1 MKYLIFKRK
10 FIFIILD
17 LSLKFFNKLFLL
29 FVDKFFIRRK
39 LFIVFL
45 REDRIGH
52 QGNNADIEF
61 LKASKRAKDNKSK
74 TIFVFP
80 YPKDKVANLYLRS
93 KLIDYAK
100 LNFFK
105 VKVINYSNF
114 IKPIS
119 KLIIYSIPRI
129 LDSCINIYFAK
140 HECGPRLS
148 NSILKTSKN
157 NILFKNLGIKP
168 NNFVCIYAR
177 DSKFLK
183 SIDKDRNWDYH
194 NYRDSDIDNFKM
206 LAEYIT
212 DTFGWDVIRIG
223 SDPLSKIK
231 WESENEGKIIDYS
244 FSAFRTDKNDID
256 LLSNCKLFIGYGG
269 PASIAICSRRE
280 MIRINQVPIAMD
292 AGYNYGIWIPKLH
305 FINKSKKYLS
315 LKEIFE
321 KRLGW
326 CTRSDDFQ
334 NSNIILKENS
344 PEDIL
349 NVFKDY
355 IKFKKNAFSKSEKL
369 IIKEYHEMR
378 KKLYSE
384 WKFFEFEKNFISPSF
399 LIKYENLLDK

>member
-1 MKYLIFKRK
+1 
-10 FIFIILD
+10 
-17 LSLKFFNKLFLL
+17 
-29 FVDKFFIRRK
+29 
-39 LFIVFL
+39 
-45 REDRIGH
+45 
-52 QGNNADIEF
+52 
-61 LKASKRAKDNKSK
+61 
-74 TIFVFP
+74 
-80 YPKDKVANLYLRS
+80 
-93 KLIDYAK
+93 
-100 LNFFK
+100 
-105 VKVINYSNF
+105 
-114 IKPIS
+114 
-119 KLIIYSIPRI
+119 
-129 LDSCINIYFAK
+129 
-140 HECGPRLS
+140 
-148 NSILKTSKN
+148 
-157 NILFKNLGIKP
+157 
-168 NNFVCIYAR
+168 
-177 DSKFLK
+177 
-183 SIDKDRNWDYH
+183 
-194 NYRDSDIDNFKM
+194 
-206 LAEYIT
+206 
-212 DTFGWDVIRIG
+212 
-223 SDPLSKIK
+223 
-231 WESENEGKIIDYS
+231 
-244 FSAFRTDKNDID
+244 
-256 LLSNCKLFIGYGG
+256 
-269 PASIAICSRRE
+269 